1 MKYIF
6 KVEKRVKLMFK
17 ENSPPDEWL
26 LYVSTDKAPRRSI
39 CTFDNE
45 PNAREIKKIIDI
57 FLMSVDIGFDI
68 LGRES
73 RQADFEIID
82 STVRH

>member
-6 KVEKRVKLMFK
+6 KVDKRKKLMFK
-17 ENSPPDEWL
+17 ENSPPDVWL

-39 CTFDNE
+39 CTFDNK
-45 PNAREIKKIIDI
+45 PSPQEIKRIIDI